1 MKNLILYTGLIT
13 IILMACSP
21 TKDEFV
27 PTLPPIT
34 QTGENTFGCYVDGKL
49 LIPREGE
56 GTFNSRDYGMIY
68 SGFGNGPNY
77 EHNELNIHD
86 FKGVNKMRM
95 DIHFVSLH
103 ENGEGIFTINK
114 SNCEIGLDANHNI
127 NIRVRWW
134 DEDIQAHKW
143 YCSIEDAGTL
153 EITRYDFENFIVSG
167 TFSCKMANRDDPSDI
182 IEVTEG
188 RFDIKWDELP
198 YTNFP

>member
-1 MKNLILYTGLIT
+1 MKTSVLAFTLFAFIFLGCNKEDDGF
-13 IILMACSP
+13 MS
-21 TKDEFV
+21 
-27 PTLPPIT
+27 TLPPIT

-56 GTFNSRDYGMIY
+56 GTFNSRDRGMIFWGSPSDTY
-68 SGFGNGPNY
+68 NEISVIDYKSGNGGR
-77 EHNELNIHD
+77 I
-86 FKGVNKMRM
+86 
-95 DIHFVSLH
+95 DIHIQEFD
-103 ENGEGIFTINK
+103 EKGEGIFTINE
-114 SNCEIGLDANHNI
+114 SNCEKGLDANHNI

-198 YTNFP
+198 YANFP